1 MNPKALEK
9 AKEKARKKRAEWD
22 FTKLAPHERPMAV
35 AWEYGRELKDS
46 FQKCLKKGKRRDRFV
61 SDVLHPVYLDFI
73 HSPHWPHKPYQSL
86 TQQQRRQAFPR
97 APWPLDAVKKERGA
111 LFLEDISG
119 LVGRDPNDLQIIRDK
134 LFPQN
139 TYDPCKAVLVID
151 LGKNSNAT
159 LREFEA
165 YLQRKDLL
173 LRPGRQAHEK
183 DLSAL
188 GALRLYSYFNG
199 NDYPEDLKE
208 SDPTKK
214 IDPTEKTALVST
226 KNRLAYIK
234 HAKARLGN
242 GDISQSRDIK
252 PLFSFFRFLFSFDD
266 EEDLGEYSS

>member
-119 LVGRDPNDLQIIRDK
+119 LVGRYPNDLQIIRDK

-242 GDISQSRDIK
+242 GEISQNRDIR

-266 EEDLGEYSS
+266 EEELGE